1 MVLPI
6 IAYGDPV
13 LRKVATDISPDYPNL
28 NTLIANMYD
37 TMNYAYGVGLA
48 APQIGLPIRLFVVDT
63 APFADDD
70 DLTEEERTFLSNF
83 KKTFIN
89 AKITEETGDKW
100 LFNEGCLS
108 IPGAREDVSRQKQ
121 ITIEF
126 VDEHFTPQQLTLT
139 GLAARVVQHEYD
151 HIEGILFTDKLSS
164 FKKQLIKGKLT
175 NISKGKVK
183 VDYRMKF
190 YKN

>member
-6 IAYGDPV
+6 IAYGNPV
-13 LRKVATDISPDYPNL
+13 RREVAKDITPDYPQL
-28 NTLIANMYD
+28 KALIANMYD
-37 TMNYAYGVGLA
+37 TMNYANGVGLA

-70 DLTEEERTFLSNF
+70 DLTEDERNFLKNF

-89 AKITEETGDKW
+89 AKITEETGKNW
-100 LFNEGCLS
+100 NFNEGCLS
-108 IPGAREDVSRQKQ
+108 IPGIREDVSRQEQ
-121 ITIEF
+121 ITITF
-126 VDEHFTPQQLTLT
+126 LDEDFNPQTLTLN

-151 HIEGILFTDKLSS
+151 HIEGILFTDKLSA
-164 FKKQLIKGKLT
+164 FKKQIIKNKLIS
-175 NISKGKVK
+175 ISKGKVK

-190 YKN
+190 YQK

>member
-13 LRKVATDISPDYPNL
+13 LRKVATDITPDYPNL

-37 TMNYAYGVGLA
+37 TMNHAYGVGLA

-70 DLTEEERTFLSNF
+70 DLSEEERTFLLNF

-100 LFNEGCLS
+100 PFNEGCLS
-108 IPGAREDVSRQKQ
+108 IPGVREDVSRQKQ

-126 VDEHFTPQQLTLT
+126 VDEQFTPS

-175 NISKGKVK
+175 NIIKGKVK

>member
-6 IAYGDPV
+6 IAYGNPV
-13 LRKVATDISPDYPNL
+13 LREGAKDITPDYPQL
-28 NTLIANMYD
+28 KALIANMYD
-37 TMNYAYGVGLA
+37 TMNYANGVGLA

-70 DLTEEERTFLSNF
+70 DLTEDERNFLKNF

-89 AKITEETGDKW
+89 AKITEETGKNW
-100 LFNEGCLS
+100 NFNEGCLS
-108 IPGAREDVSRQKQ
+108 IPGIREDVSRPEQ
-121 ITIEF
+121 ITITF
-126 VDEHFTPQQLTLT
+126 LDEDFNPQTLTLN

-151 HIEGILFTDKLSS
+151 HIEGILFTDKLST
-164 FKKQLIKGKLT
+164 FKKQIIKNKLIS
-175 NISKGKVK
+175 ISKGKVK

-190 YKN
+190 YQK